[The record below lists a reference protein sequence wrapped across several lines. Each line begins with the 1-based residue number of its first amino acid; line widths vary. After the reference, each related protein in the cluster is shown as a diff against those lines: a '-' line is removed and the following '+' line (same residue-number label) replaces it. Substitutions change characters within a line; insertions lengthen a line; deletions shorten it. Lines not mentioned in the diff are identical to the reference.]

1 MSHTDLVNTTH
12 QQTITMVQT
21 TIVNYVAGGEA
32 YTAAEFNVDT
42 ILGFI
47 IGQVPPAQNSLG
59 VALFPIVGGIG
70 LKLYQIVSGALVEIP
85 TTNNLNAVITALV
98 WSNLNV

>member
-1 MSHTDLVNTTH
+1 
-12 QQTITMVQT
+12 MVQT

-59 VALFPIVGGIG
+59 VALFSYRGRHRFEALSDRLRGA
-70 LKLYQIVSGALVEIP
+70 SGD
-85 TTNNLNAVITALV
+85 TNN
-98 WSNLNV
+98 